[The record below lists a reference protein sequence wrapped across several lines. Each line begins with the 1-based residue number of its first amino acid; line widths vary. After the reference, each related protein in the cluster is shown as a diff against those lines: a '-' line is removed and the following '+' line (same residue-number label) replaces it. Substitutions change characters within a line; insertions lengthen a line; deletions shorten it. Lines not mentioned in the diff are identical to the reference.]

1 MNIPT
6 YLQDPTTVAEHAID
20 EAVTI
25 ACIAV
30 ADQTRSL
37 GLQAVHA
44 LLVLAIDYA
53 WAPNRRATYGE
64 EGKVKLCQHMKKKW
78 YEVCGVRFYAQRPHV
93 EKQSNKPK
101 LQSRFPSE
109 PTSQFL
115 AFLLP
120 PACIGAVP
128 CKKNA
133 N

>member
-1 MNIPT
+1 MSIPT

-20 EAVTI
+20 EAVTV

-64 EGKVKLCQHMKKKW
+64 EGKVKLCQHMKKK
-78 YEVCGVRFYAQRPHV
+78 VVRSLWSSILRTKATRGEAV
-93 EKQSNKPK
+93 E
-101 LQSRFPSE
+101 
-109 PTSQFL
+109 
-115 AFLLP
+115 
-120 PACIGAVP
+120 
-128 CKKNA
+128 
-133 N
+133 